1 MEQHAVEQH
10 GKAEPTGLDVVVTTM
25 ASDSHT
31 WNLVFL
37 QLLLEELGHRVTNLG
52 ACVPDELLVAECRRI
67 EPDLIVLS
75 SVNGHGYNDGL
86 RVVEALRARPELAR
100 TPTVIGGKLGISGS
114 GTPARQRALLA
125 AGFDGVFE
133 EGGSVL
139 EFQSFVGSLPGAAS
153 RTLPAVADGSRAA
166 LPAGSGVLL

>member
-67 EPDLIVLS
+67 GPGLIVLS
-75 SVNGHGYNDGL
+75 SVNGHGFHDGL
-86 RVVEALRARPELAR
+86 RVVQALRACPELAG
-100 TPTVIGGKLGISGS
+100 TPAVIGGKLGISGS
-114 GTPARQRALLA
+114 GTAARQRALLT

-139 EFQSFVGSLPGAAS
+139 DFQSFVGSLPAGS
-153 RTLPAVADGSRAA
+153 GSRA